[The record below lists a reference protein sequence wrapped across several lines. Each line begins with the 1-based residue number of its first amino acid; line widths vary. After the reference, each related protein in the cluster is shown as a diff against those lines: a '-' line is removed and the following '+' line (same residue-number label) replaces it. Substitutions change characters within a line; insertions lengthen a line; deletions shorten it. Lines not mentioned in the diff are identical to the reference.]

1 MNKIQK
7 FDEMASFPNVIQA
20 DFNEVFRKDYK
31 LKGKWNE
38 LFFKNSKPIILELGC
53 GKGEYTVAL
62 AKRFP
67 ENNYIGVDIKGARMY
82 VGALQSNQEEL
93 KNVAFIRTHIELL
106 DSFFSQNEVSGIW
119 LTFPDPQMNK
129 TRKRLTS
136 TKFLTLYSKFLKSDG
151 KIHLKT
157 DSNFQFSYTLA
168 LIEENNFKI
177 IEKYEDVHNQV
188 IPDNVLNIKTY
199 YEERFI
205 GYGIPIKYCCFIPDF
220 SLPLCEPEIDIP
232 RDPYHNA
239 GRGVKPIL
247 TDMKKASSNEKAFT
261 N

>member
-1 MNKIQK
+1 MNKLQK
-7 FDEMASFPNVIQA
+7 FGEMASLQHVIQA

-38 LFFKNSKPIILELGC
+38 LFFKNNNPIILELGC

-62 AKRFP
+62 AKRYP
-67 ENNYIGVDIKGARMY
+67 ELNFIGIDIKGARMY
-82 VGALQSNQEEL
+82 TGAMQSFQERL
-93 KNVAFIRTHIELL
+93 KNVAFVRTHIELT
-106 DSFFSQNEVSGIW
+106 DSFFAQNEINEIW

-151 KIHLKT
+151 IIHLKT

-168 LIEENNFKI
+168 LIKENSFKI
-177 IEKYEDVHNQV
+177 IEKYEDVHNQIV
-188 IPDNVLNIKTY
+188 STSVLNIKTY

-205 GYGIPIKYCCFIPDF
+205 EYGIPIKYCCFIPDF

-232 RDPYHNA
+232 KDVYRNA
-239 GRGVKPIL
+239 GRGVKL
-247 TDMKKASSNEKAFT
+247 Y
-261 N
+261 